1 MIGLTIKITGSLL
14 IAAGGILTGLKIRKE
29 YKQRRTLLK
38 AFQDALHYADDAIA
52 IENALLDD
60 VLMNCGAKFFPV
72 KRDQIFSPVRPAA
85 SEANLAVLKTPGR
98 RPALTFSQR
107 RPACGRKI
115 SNVFPGSEKPWDLRI
130 RSGSQRISLPLSK
143 SWRSWNGKRSRRM
156 KKKEKMRLKLR
167 SPFPRQS
174 SSYYSETGDIA
185 WGLI

>member
-52 IENALLDD
+52 IETAERNFSR
-60 VLMNCGAKFFPV
+60 M
-72 KRDQIFSPVRPAA
+72 KRARIFSPVRPAA
-85 SEANLAVLKTPGR
+85 SEANLAALKTPGR
-98 RPALTFSQR
+98 RPAPTFSQR
-107 RPACGRKI
+107 RPVCVRKI
-115 SNVFPGSEKPWDLRI
+115 SNVFPGSEQPWDLRI
-130 RSGSQRISLPLSK
+130 RSGSRRISLPLSK

>member
-1 MIGLTIKITGSLL
+1 MIGLAIKITGSLL

-60 VLMNCGAKFFPV
+60 VLMNCGAKFFPEE
-72 KRDQIFSPVRPAA
+72 KGSDLFSCAA
-85 SEANLAVLKTPGR
+85 GCLRNEFGSFENAWTKACADFFPKTPCLREKEIECISGIGK
-98 RPALTFSQR
+98 ALGLANTQR
-107 RPACGRKI
+107 QSAHI
-115 SNVFPGSEKPWDLRI
+115 ASVV
-130 RSGSQRISLPLSK
+130 
-143 SWRSWNGKRSRRM
+143 
-156 KKKEKMRLKLR
+156 KKKEKMQLKLR

-174 SSYYSETGDIA
+174 LSYYSETGDIA